1 MVCFRRCHLA
11 EGEQGPCLARRN
23 QGGRIVCANYG
34 AVTSLA
40 LDPIEKKPLAR
51 FFPGSR
57 ILSLGSFGCNL
68 FCPFCQNHE
77 IAHPGEQVEF
87 RRMHPEEICEL
98 AEDLKEKGNIGAAFT
113 YNEPLVGWEFVRD
126 TAKLIHEAGMKNVLV
141 TNGTAGLSVLE
152 ALKPYIDAMNIDLKS
167 IRPEYYSDY
176 LRGDL
181 PMVKRFIEEAA
192 SFCHVELTTLILP
205 GKNDSEEEMC
215 SLSRWIAG
223 LRGGEG
229 REIPLH
235 ISRYFP
241 RYREELPPTPVK
253 TIYRLKEAAEEEL
266 RYVFTGNC

>member
-1 MVCFRRCHLA
+1 MVCFRKCRLA
-11 EGEQGPCLARRN
+11 EGERGLCLARRN
-23 QGGRIVCANYG
+23 VDGRVVCDNYG

-51 FFPGSR
+51 FHPGNF

-77 IAHPGEQVEF
+77 IAHPEGRVEY
-87 RRMHPEEICEL
+87 RRMAPEEICSL
-98 AEDLKEKGNIGAAFT
+98 AGELKEKGNIGVAFT

-167 IRPEYYSDY
+167 FTEEYYRDY
-176 LRGDL
+176 LKGDL
-181 PMVKRFIEEAA
+181 SMVKRFIEGAA
-192 SFCHVELTTLILP
+192 AFSHVELTTLIIP
-205 GKNDSEEEMC
+205 GKNDSMEEIRA
-215 SLSRWIAG
+215 LSRWIAG
-223 LRGGEG
+223 LKEGEG
-229 REIPLH
+229 KNIPLH

-241 RYREELPPTPVK
+241 RYHEELPPTPVE
-253 TIYRLKEAAEEEL
+253 TIYRLRDIAGEVL
-266 RYVFTGNC
+266 SYVYTGNC